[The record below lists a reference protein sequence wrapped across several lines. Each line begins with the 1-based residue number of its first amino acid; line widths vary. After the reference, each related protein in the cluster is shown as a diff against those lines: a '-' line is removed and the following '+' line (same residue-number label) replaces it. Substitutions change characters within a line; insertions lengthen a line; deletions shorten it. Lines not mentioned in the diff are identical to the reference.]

1 MRNIKKLAEKG
12 QMMKKRTLGVDFG
25 DARTGLALSDLSGFL
40 ASGCGTIKSKSFK
53 ETGDSVVEIAKK
65 NDVGLIV
72 LGHPINMNGTLG
84 PRSEKARAF
93 ADRLRELTDIEVELF
108 DERLS
113 TANAHTILNITNTRG
128 AKRKDIIDA
137 MSASLILQS
146 YLDRERGKTNG

>member
-1 MRNIKKLAEKG
+1 
-12 QMMKKRTLGVDFG
+12 MKKRILGVDFG
-25 DARTGLALSDLSGFL
+25 DARTGLALSDISGFL

-84 PRSEKARAF
+84 SRSEKIKAF
-93 ADRLRELTDIEVELF
+93 KEYLEQSSGIPVLLY

-113 TANAHTILNITNTRG
+113 TANAHVMLNMTGTRG
-128 AKRKDIIDA
+128 QKRKEIIDE
-137 MSASLILQS
+137 MSACLILQS
-146 YLDRERGKTNG
+146 YLDSPSNKK

>member
-1 MRNIKKLAEKG
+1 
-12 QMMKKRTLGVDFG
+12 MKKRTLGVDFG

-72 LGHPINMNGTLG
+72 LGHPINMNGTEG
-84 PRSEKARAF
+84 PRSEKIKAF
-93 ADRLRELTDIEVELF
+93 ADYLREHSGIEVVLH

-113 TANAHTILNITNTRG
+113 TANAHVMLNMTGTHG
-128 AKRKDIIDA
+128 QKRKEIIDE
-137 MSASLILQS
+137 MSACLILQS
-146 YLDRERGKTNG
+146 YLDSPSSVYKIK

>member
-1 MRNIKKLAEKG
+1 
-12 QMMKKRTLGVDFG
+12 MKKRILGVDFG
-25 DARTGLALSDLSGFL
+25 DARTGLALSDISGFL

-84 PRSEKARAF
+84 PRSEKIKAF
-93 ADRLRELTDIEVELF
+93 REYLIENSGIDVLLY

-113 TANAHTILNITNTRG
+113 TANAHVMLNMTGTRG
-128 AKRKDIIDA
+128 QKRKQIIDE
-137 MSASLILQS
+137 MSACLILQS
-146 YLDRERGKTNG
+146 YLDSQNSIYKEEQNG

>member
-1 MRNIKKLAEKG
+1 
-12 QMMKKRTLGVDFG
+12 MKKRILGVDFG
-25 DARTGLALSDLSGFL
+25 DARTGLALSDISGFL

-84 PRSEKARAF
+84 PRSEKIKAF
-93 ADRLRELTDIEVELF
+93 REYLIENSGIDVLLY

-113 TANAHTILNITNTRG
+113 TANAHVMLNMTGTRG
-128 AKRKDIIDA
+128 QKRKEIIDE
-137 MSASLILQS
+137 MSACLILQS
-146 YLDRERGKTNG
+146 YLDSPQNKK